1 MRQMAIM
8 KQNHCY
14 ISAILENQ
22 VLDDVVID
30 ETQDQALRTGDIYM
44 GRVSHIV
51 KNINAAFVEV
61 QKGVM
66 CYLPM
71 PEDQGRS
78 KNEKTRIV
86 QGMEFPVQIR
96 KAAVKSKQAVV
107 SRKLD
112 FTGRYAVVTTENGLR
127 SISSKIH
134 SESERERLAQVLER
148 LKPELKEAGLGVILR
163 TNCEGVEDE
172 YILKECRYLMS
183 EAKNTLEHADYKTC
197 FSKLYTS
204 LFEFEKMLR
213 DSAQGTFERVI
224 TDEPE
229 VWDRLKQNPDFSK
242 ENLVFYEDADYSLDK
257 LLGINSKL
265 KKALEKHVWL
275 KSGGSLV
282 IEPTEA
288 LTVIDVNTEK
298 AVVGKRNRETTF
310 FKINR
315 EAAREAARQIRIRNL
330 SGIILIDFIDME
342 EKEHIR
348 MILQELEDEFRKDS
362 VRTTV
367 VDITKLGL
375 VEITRMKARKPLS
388 AFCIKGSLESG
399 EISAG

>member
-1 MRQMAIM
+1 MRQMAII

-14 ISAILENQ
+14 ISAILEDQ

-30 ETQDQALRTGDIYM
+30 EIEDNALRTGDIYI

-71 PEDQGRS
+71 PENQGGA
-78 KNEKTRIV
+78 KKEKTRIV

-96 KAAVKSKQAVV
+96 KAAVKSKQAVA
-107 SRKLD
+107 SRKLE
-112 FTGRYAVVTTENGLR
+112 FAGKFAVVTTENCSR
-127 SISSKIH
+127 SISAKIH
-134 SESERERLAQVLER
+134 SESERQRLAQLLEVL
-148 LKPELKEAGLGVILR
+148 KAELKDAGLGIILR
-163 TNCEGVEDE
+163 TNCESVEDE
-172 YILKECRYLMS
+172 FILKECHYLIS
-183 EAKNTLEHADYKTC
+183 EAKNILAHADCRTC

-204 LFEFEKMLR
+204 LPEFEKLLR
-213 DSAQGTFERVI
+213 DSAQGTFERII

-229 VWDRLKQNPDFSK
+229 VHDRLKLNPNLSN

-265 KKALEKHVWL
+265 KKAFEKHVWL

-298 AVVGKRNRETTF
+298 AIDGKRNRETTF
-310 FKINR
+310 FKINK

-342 EKEHIR
+342 EKEHVR
-348 MILQELEDEFRKDS
+348 VILQELENEFRKDS
-362 VRTTV
+362 VKTTV

-375 VEITRMKARKPLS
+375 VEITRMKTRKPLS
-388 AFCIKGSLESG
+388 AFCIKESL
-399 EISAG
+399 